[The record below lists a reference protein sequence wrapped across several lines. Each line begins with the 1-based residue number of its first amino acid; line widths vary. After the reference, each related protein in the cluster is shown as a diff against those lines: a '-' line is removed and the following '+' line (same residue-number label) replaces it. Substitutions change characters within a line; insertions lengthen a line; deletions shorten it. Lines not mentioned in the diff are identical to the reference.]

1 MMVGHAALA
10 FAIGAFLAHRLG
22 LAPERAL
29 LFGVAAGAF
38 AVVPD
43 ADMGYA
49 LVGVATAET
58 IYLSGLLD
66 AFWDSG
72 LTVHRGMTH
81 SLLVAGL
88 AGIGFGLVSERGAAR
103 TAGIAVL
110 AGMVLATVAFVGG
123 LEAGVMTSF
132 VLAGAVVAVY
142 ARRVGLGSRE
152 VFAGA
157 AIGLLSH
164 PFGDVF
170 TGTAPEL
177 LYPLDVRLLP
187 TRVAL
192 SGDPTLHL
200 LGAFGIELAT
210 VWLALAVYLR
220 LREQPIRAHV
230 HRNAVLGAGY
240 AAVVLAL
247 PAPTLTVSYHFVFTV
262 LAVGTVGITA
272 DLPRPDLR
280 SARSRHTVLLTG
292 LAAITIALFSY
303 TLAYLLVGGVAPAS
317 LPVGGVTTV

>member
-10 FAIGAFLAHRLG
+10 FALAAVLAHRFG

-29 LFGVAAGAF
+29 LFGVTAGAF

-49 LVGVATAET
+49 LVGVATADT

-66 AFWDSG
+66 AFWDAG

-88 AGIGFGLVSERGAAR
+88 AGIGFGLVAHRGAPRA
-103 TAGIAVL
+103 AGVGVL
-110 AGMVLATVAFVGG
+110 AAMGLATVAFVGG
-123 LEAGVMTSF
+123 LAAGVMTSF

-142 ARRVGLGSRE
+142 ARRVGLGPRE
-152 VFAGA
+152 VLAGA
-157 AIGLLSH
+157 TIGLLSH

-187 TRVAL
+187 TRVTL

-200 LGAFGIELAT
+200 LGAFGLELAT

-292 LAAITIALFSY
+292 LAAVTIALFSY
-303 TLAYLLVGGVAPAS
+303 TVAYLLVGGVAPA
-317 LPVGGVTTV
+317 